1 MALIP
6 SEILQLERKNV
17 RISAV
22 TTTLLLL
29 ILALLTFFFTAYR
42 TPDRPPGKE
51 YKFVGAMDFGDNKE
65 GSRNVNTLE
74 RSVADPDPAPPAQ
87 AQPQAETN
95 PVEPT
100 PPPPTPVTRPDP
112 RPVST
117 PTSPPTTRPTP
128 TTQPTT
134 TPTQPTTQPSQPTP
148 TPPTP
153 TPSQEL
159 DPNFSMNSGG
169 GANQGNA
176 DPGSVG
182 NSGTPNTTVLDPNG
196 LYSFGAGT
204 GGGLDGRGAV
214 ALPYPG
220 YNSQEEGT
228 LTYEFYIESNGS
240 VSYARALPNNKP
252 SLAAAGEAAIKRWKF
267 DAVPGAARQK
277 VRVSITFKLRG

>member
-6 SEILQLERKNV
+6 SEILRLEKRNI
-17 RISAV
+17 RISAI
-22 TTTLLLL
+22 TTTLILL

-51 YKFVGAMDFGDNKE
+51 YKFVGAMDFGDRKE

-74 RSVADPDPAPPAQ
+74 RSVPDPQPTPPAQ
-87 AQPQAETN
+87 AQPQAEPN
-95 PVEPT
+95 PVQPT

-112 RPVST
+112 RPVSE
-117 PTSPPTTRPTP
+117 PTAPPTPRPTP
-128 TTQPTT
+128 SPTPSQ
-134 TPTQPTTQPSQPTP
+134 PTQPTPQPTQPDPA
-148 TPPTP
+148 PPTP
-153 TPSQEL
+153 EPSQEL
-159 DPNFSMNSGG
+159 DPNFNFNSSG

-196 LYSFGAGT
+196 LYSFGQGS

-214 ALPYPG
+214 ALPYPS

-228 LTYEFYIESNGS
+228 LTYEFYIEPNGS

-252 SLAAAGEAAIKRWKF
+252 SLARAGEAAIKRWKF
-267 DAVPGAARQK
+267 DPAPGAPRQK

>member
-51 YKFVGAMDFGDNKE
+51 YKFVGAMDFGDNKQ

-74 RSVADPDPAPPAQ
+74 RSVADPEPTPPAQ

-95 PVEPT
+95 PVQPT

-117 PTSPPTTRPTP
+117 PTSPPTTRPTQ

-134 TPTQPTTQPSQPTP
+134 TPTQPTPQPTQPTP
-148 TPPTP
+148 APPTP
-153 TPSQEL
+153 QPSQEL

-176 DPGSVG
+176 EPGSVG
-182 NSGTPNTTVLDPNG
+182 NSGTPATTVLDPKG
-196 LYSFGAGT
+196 MYSFSQGGE
-204 GGGLDGRGAV
+204 GGLNGRKPV
-214 ALPYPG
+214 SLPYPN
-220 YNSQEEGT
+220 YNTQEEGV
-228 LTYEFYIESNGS
+228 LEFEFYIEADGS

-252 SLAAAGEAAIKRWKF
+252 ELAAAGAAAIKKWKF
-267 DAVPGAARQK
+267 DPVPGAARQK
-277 VRVSITFKLRG
+277 VKVPITFKLRG